1 MSFSS
6 GLKVFAEKLADD
18 LMGSFLNTIIY
29 LSLPLLRLF
38 ILNFC
43 HYNYK
48 VSWCEPPWADLLGTL
63 GTWTWIFVSFPRL
76 GEFSAII
83 QISLFFFFLLGP
95 CNVNASI
102 LDVTPRDLK
111 LSLFLYYYFSIRF
124 GWFPHLSLPG
134 SWFIL
139 LYSLIYCWFP
149 PCVFFFISVI
159 IPQAYFILLCIS

>member
-38 ILNFC
+38 MLNFC

-83 QISLFFFFLLGP
+83 QISLFFFSFWGP
-95 CNVNASI
+95 VMWM
-102 LDVTPRDLK
+102 LV
-111 LSLFLYYYFSIRF
+111 SLM
-124 GWFPHLSLPG
+124 LPPEI
-134 SWFIL
+134 SNYL
-139 LYSLIYCWFP
+139 C
-149 PCVFFFISVI
+149 FFIIIFLFGLVDFHISVF
-159 IPQAYFILLCIS
+159 QVADSFFCIL